1 MKILK
6 WVLMVLVAIIALL
19 LIVAAFVDKEY
30 VVIRDITINQPDSL
44 VFDYLKY
51 LKNQDNFTT
60 WSKMDPNVEK
70 SFRGTDGTV
79 GAVAGWKSENPDV
92 GSGEQEIIKIEE
104 GKRIDYELRFF
115 EPWESKG
122 YAYFEIESVVEN
134 QTKVEWGFEG
144 KMDYPWNL
152 MMLFM
157 DMEKMLGPSLEEGL
171 QNLKN
176 LLETSAVEEPA
187 GQPAE

>member
-6 WVLMVLVAIIALL
+6 WVLIAIVAIIALL
-19 LIVAAFVDKEY
+19 LIVAALVDKQYSVTRE
-30 VVIRDITINQPDSL
+30 VTINQPDSL

-51 LKNQDNFTT
+51 LKNQDNFTV
-60 WSKMDPNVEK
+60 WSKIDPNVEQ

-79 GAVAGWKSENPDV
+79 GAVAGWKSENPEV

-122 YAYFEIESVVEN
+122 YAYFEVEPVGEMG
-134 QTKVEWGFEG
+134 TKVVWGFEG
-144 KMDYPWNL
+144 DMSYPMNLVLLVTDMDG
-152 MMLFM
+152 
-157 DMEKMLGPSLEEGL
+157 MLGPSLEEGL
-171 QNLKN
+171 QNLKSI
-176 LLETSAVEEPA
+176 LEEH
-187 GQPAE
+187 PAE